1 MQKLKD
7 ILLIGVIIIFIGLT
21 ITSIGF
27 VKYKIW
33 RAEHPE
39 AKTWTFFIPE
49 KH

>member
-1 MQKLKD
+1 MQKLKKIVALGLI
-7 ILLIGVIIIFIGLT
+7 ILFVGLT

-33 RAEHPE
+33 RAEHPT
-39 AKTWTFFIPE
+39 ASTWTFFIPK